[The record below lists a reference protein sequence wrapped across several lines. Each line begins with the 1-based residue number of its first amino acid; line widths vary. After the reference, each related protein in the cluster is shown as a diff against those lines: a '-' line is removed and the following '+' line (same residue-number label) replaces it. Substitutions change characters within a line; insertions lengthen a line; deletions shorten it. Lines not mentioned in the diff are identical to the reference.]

1 MQRSANPLFL
11 KVFSNGCRCIVF
23 FGVVLVTLAGCT
35 LFGGGPKIATPDVG
49 GFAVKGRMAVRHD
62 DDGFT
67 SNFLWQ
73 HAKGR
78 DEIDLWGP
86 MGQGHSRLVGGENDV
101 TVYTAKGDVYHERD
115 PDAAMQKWLGFA
127 LPIGALTHW
136 IRGERAPG
144 YPVDSEVRGETGELM
159 TLDQLTWRLEFL
171 QLSPLRSG
179 TASADADHRDARRHE
194 SHADPRGMVVRASVR
209 TPPGTRSGIRT
220 RLTPRRPIIKIP
232 PFRESGHTPAQS
244 LIFVESTT
252 WGVAKR

>member
-11 KVFSNGCRCIVF
+11 KVFSNGCRCIGF

-49 GFAVKGRMAVRHD
+49 GFAVKGRMAVLHD
-62 DDGFT
+62 GDGFT

-73 HAKGR
+73 HVKGH

-86 MGQGHSRLVGGENDV
+86 MGQGHSRLVGGDDEV
-101 TVYTAKGDVYHERD
+101 TVYTAKGDVFHERD

-144 YPVDSEVRGETGELM
+144 YPVDSEVRGESGELLA
-159 TLDQLTWRLEFL
+159 LDQLSWRLEFSDYRL
-171 QLSPLRSG
+171 FEAGLRLPTRIIAMRG
-179 TASADADHRDARRHE
+179 DAKVTLIPAEWSFGLPFAHPAGNPFGNQNAFD
-194 SHADPRGMVVRASVR
+194 
-209 TPPGTRSGIRT
+209 TP
-220 RLTPRRPIIKIP
+220 
-232 PFRESGHTPAQS
+232 
-244 LIFVESTT
+244 
-252 WGVAKR
+252 